1 MSTQK
6 VSKVAPSNT
15 NYNNVKTTE
24 TEPADFQTERKLMQS
39 NNSASK
45 NPSFVKS
52 GGATTKKYEE
62 LDEEEWNIP
71 SYNTQQK
78 KK

>member
-6 VSKVAPSNT
+6 VSKVAPSNA
-15 NYNNVKTTE
+15 NYNNFKTTE
-24 TEPADFQTERKLMQS
+24 TEAVDFQTERKLMQS

-45 NPSFVKS
+45 HTSFVKS
-52 GGATTKKYEE
+52 GGVISKKYEE
-62 LDEEEWNIP
+62 MDEEEWNIP
-71 SYNTQQK
+71 TYNYQK